1 MPPSDRT
8 PRHIEQVAEV
18 LTRFASSFV
27 NKLSA
32 DQLERVAHGCLYHY
46 FEPGAELCHAD
57 ERNSFF
63 FVYSFHGSHSARS
76 RWRSVPTVPTDG
88 MAL

>member
-1 MPPSDRT
+1 
-8 PRHIEQVAEV
+8 
-18 LTRFASSFV
+18 
-27 NKLSA
+27 
-32 DQLERVAHGCLYHY
+32 LYHF